1 MLTSISN
8 EAKRQAKETLQSEN
22 NIDNDH
28 FKFKK
33 KMKTNAARSLSLK
46 NAKPKPNLHT
56 TI

>member
-28 FKFKK
+28 FKLKR
-33 KMKTNAARSLSLK
+33 KMKTNAPRSLSLK
-46 NAKPKPNLHT
+46 RPNLHS